1 MMYGEQTNY
10 DLNFNS
16 YAGAWIGYHG
26 YKDADNVVSYNW
38 MDDYFSSTYTK
49 WYYGEP
55 AVEFALPETEFC
67 IYMLAKNDAGKS
79 EANFKYRPKIQAAS
93 KVPEIGEQKGLA
105 FHKGLTSAKQFLQKS
120 FLS

>member
-1 MMYGEQTNY
+1 MMYGEQTNF

-26 YKDADNVVSYNW
+26 NKDAENVVSFNW

-67 IYMLAKNDAGKS
+67 IYMLAKNDMGKPRKNLKFQS
-79 EANFKYRPKIQAAS
+79 KVQAAS
-93 KVPEIGEQKGLA
+93 RVQEIGELKDHA
-105 FHKGLTSAKQFLQKS
+105 FHSGLTFAKRFLQM
-120 FLS
+120 